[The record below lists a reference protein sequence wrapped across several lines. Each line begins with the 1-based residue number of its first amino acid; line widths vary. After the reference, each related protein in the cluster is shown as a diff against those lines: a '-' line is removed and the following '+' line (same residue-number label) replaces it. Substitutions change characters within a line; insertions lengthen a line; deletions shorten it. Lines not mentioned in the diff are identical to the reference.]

1 MQAISVGE
9 GIARDR
15 AMDEQTT
22 PHAQTVE
29 IRLRINSYVFL
40 FGIPAMFT
48 AIILGSLLSRELFVR
63 APAIN
68 VAAPQVDAHLTVP
81 SPTVQN
87 TIQIP
92 ESPITVNVPAQSSPQ
107 VTVSPQ
113 ETPRISFTIPDGK
126 PGEVRVVEKVIEKR
140 VEVQVP
146 VYVETKVLG
155 AVTLNDICSSAE
167 KYLAKSPQ
175 YKADFERWL
184 KLWQSRVQER
194 QGDEQSLFNETLIEK
209 RNGFKPEAT
218 PSEVAEI
225 CRLLLRMRDA
235 KLALPS
241 VFRENVTAA
250 SLVSL
255 KAFLEK

>member
-1 MQAISVGE
+1 MEEQAAV
-9 GIARDR
+9 
-15 AMDEQTT
+15 
-22 PHAQTVE
+22 HNQTVE

-63 APAIN
+63 APAVN
-68 VAAPQVDAHLTVP
+68 VAAPQVNAHLTVP
-81 SPTVQN
+81 PSTVQN
-87 TIQIP
+87 TIQVP
-92 ESPITVNVPAQSSPQ
+92 ESPVTVNVPAQSSPH

-113 ETPRISFTIPDGK
+113 DTPQISFTLPEGK
-126 PGEVRVVEKVIEKR
+126 PGEVRVVEKIVEKR

-146 VYVETKVLG
+146 VYVELKTPG
-155 AVTLNDICSSAE
+155 AVTLDDVCVCAE
-167 KYLAKSPQ
+167 RYLAKNPQ
-175 YKADFERWL
+175 HKIESERWL

-194 QGDEQSLFNETLIEK
+194 QGDEQALFSATLIDK

-218 PSEVAEI
+218 SAEITEI

-241 VFRENVTAA
+241 VFREHVTAQA
-250 SLVSL
+250 LVSL
-255 KAFLEK
+255 KNFLEK

>member
-1 MQAISVGE
+1 MTLDDVSQA
-9 GIARDR
+9 
-15 AMDEQTT
+15 
-22 PHAQTVE
+22 
-29 IRLRINSYVFL
+29 
-40 FGIPAMFT
+40 
-48 AIILGSLLSRELFVR
+48 
-63 APAIN
+63 
-68 VAAPQVDAHLTVP
+68 
-81 SPTVQN
+81 
-87 TIQIP
+87 
-92 ESPITVNVPAQSSPQ
+92 
-107 VTVSPQ
+107 
-113 ETPRISFTIPDGK
+113 
-126 PGEVRVVEKVIEKR
+126 
-140 VEVQVP
+140 
-146 VYVETKVLG
+146 
-155 AVTLNDICSSAE
+155 AE
-167 KYLAKSPQ
+167 RYLAKSPQ
-175 YKADFERWL
+175 NKADSDKWL